1 MCSRVQATTNSFFLF
16 LGSPPGFLFTVTV
29 QQGSHSLSL
38 SLSVPLSSSLT
49 VRALALEAS
58 VEMLPKEDREL
69 PESETCPRLSTYSA
83 VSGRTRSLVRSFP
96 LSFEICNLQL
106 GVCLILKPFL

>member
-1 MCSRVQATTNSFFLF
+1 
-16 LGSPPGFLFTVTV
+16 V

-69 PESETCPRLSTYSA
+69 PESETLHLYA
-83 VSGRTRSLVRSFP
+83 VHAVDG
-96 LSFEICNLQL
+96 
-106 GVCLILKPFL
+106 

>member
-1 MCSRVQATTNSFFLF
+1 MQTIAYTNKQFFLF

-29 QQGSHSLSL
+29 QQGSYSLSL
-38 SLSVPLSSSLT
+38 SLLVPLSSSLT
-49 VRALALEAS
+49 VRALELEAS

-83 VSGRTRSLVRSFP
+83 VSGRIRSLARPFH
-96 LSFEICNLQL
+96 LSFR
-106 GVCLILKPFL
+106 GFLTF